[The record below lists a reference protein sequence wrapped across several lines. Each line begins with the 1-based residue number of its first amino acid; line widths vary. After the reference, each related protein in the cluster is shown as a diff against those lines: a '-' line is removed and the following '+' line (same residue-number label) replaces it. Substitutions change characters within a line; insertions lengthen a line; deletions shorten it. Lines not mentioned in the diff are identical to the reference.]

1 MSTPDP
7 KALLKR
13 IFELS
18 GDVTRLGTELLPM
31 TTV

>member
-18 GDVTRLGTELLPM
+18 GDVTRLGTM